1 MLAAVVLSMLA
12 APAADAA
19 VDKGREV
26 LAAARAAIGTGDVR
40 AMTLKADVR
49 RLVPAPD
56 GTTSEMSGEVRV
68 DASAPGRYRRAE
80 SLAPFVG
87 AAPFAMV
94 YGLDGE
100 AAWTQT
106 PPAAHGGGMVVM
118 RMRPR
123 GDGTSDEQA
132 LRRRLRSDYA
142 RFALATLLETDAA
155 APLEVRHVAVAEAP
169 EGRADVLELTGP
181 DGFTARLFV
190 DTVTRRPLMLTYREH
205 RPRTMVRRLE
215 GPPPDGGHGAA
226 PPPDLSPP
234 EPPAEDAT
242 LHLDDFRRTQGVLL
256 PHRLTVSYAGTPAEE
271 WTVKEYAL
279 NPPFDA
285 AVFRK
290 K

>member
-1 MLAAVVLSMLA
+1 MLAAVVVSMLA

-19 VDKGREV
+19 ADKGREV
-26 LAAARAAIGTGDVR
+26 LAAARAAAGVADVR
-40 AMTLKADVR
+40 GVTLKAEVR
-49 RLVPAPD
+49 RIVPAPD
-56 GTTSEMSGEVRV
+56 GTSSEMSGEVRV
-68 DASAPGRYRRAE
+68 DAAAPGRYRRAE
-80 SLAPFVG
+80 LLSPFAG
-87 AAPFAMV
+87 AAPFAIV
-94 YGLDGE
+94 YGLDGD
-100 AAWTQT
+100 AAWTET

-123 GDGTSDEQA
+123 GDGASDEQG
-132 LRRRLRSDYA
+132 LRRRLRGDYA
-142 RFALATLLETDAA
+142 RFALATLLAPDAA
-155 APLEVRHVAVAEAP
+155 APLEVRHIAVAEAP

-215 GPPPDGGHGAA
+215 GPPPEGGHGAA
-226 PPPDLSPP
+226 TPPEMLPP

-242 LHLDDFRRTQGVLL
+242 LHLDDFRRTDGALL
-256 PHRLTVSYAGTPAEE
+256 PHRLTVSYGGTPAEE
-271 WTVKEYAL
+271 WTVKEYTL

-285 AVFRK
+285 TAFRK